1 MTTKFNKDMY
11 AKVKG
16 KKNEPLSSIGQ
27 IRLKIVDK
35 EKEKEKDSI
44 KRGLSTPTLDEGR
57 VASLALSI
65 KEVDPSSKKRKT
77 GDKRK
82 EKVGS
87 NI

>member
-1 MTTKFNKDMY
+1 MTSKFNKDMY

-27 IRLKIVDK
+27 IMLKIVDK
-35 EKEKEKDSI
+35 EKEKEKESI
-44 KRGLSTPTLDEGR
+44 ERGLSTPTLEEGR

-65 KEVDPSSKKRKT
+65 KEVDLSSKKRKT

>member
-1 MTTKFNKDMY
+1 MTSKFNKDMY

-27 IRLKIVDK
+27 IMLKIVDK
-35 EKEKEKDSI
+35 EKEKEKESI
-44 KRGLSTPTLDEGR
+44 KRGLSTPTLEEGR

-65 KEVDPSSKKRKT
+65 KEVDLSSKKRKT

>member
-1 MTTKFNKDMY
+1 MTKFNKDMY

-27 IRLKIVDK
+27 IMLKIVDK
-35 EKEKEKDSI
+35 EKEKEKESI
-44 KRGLSTPTLDEGR
+44 ERGLSTPTLEEGR

-65 KEVDPSSKKRKT
+65 KEVDLSSKKRKT

>member
-1 MTTKFNKDMY
+1 MTSKFNKDMY

-27 IRLKIVDK
+27 IMLKIVDK
-35 EKEKEKDSI
+35 EKEKEKESI
-44 KRGLSTPTLDEGR
+44 ERGLSTPTLEEGR

-65 KEVDPSSKKRKT
+65 KEVNLSSKKRKT

>member
-1 MTTKFNKDMY
+1 MTSKFNKDMY

-35 EKEKEKDSI
+35 EKEKEKESI